1 MLGDRGGRRDERVRV
16 GAGAEGVRFL
26 PPRRST
32 RAAGVGVHVR
42 AAVSAVSHC
51 LAVGP
56 LWRRRGRGERTAEV
70 GLGEGW
76 GRVQMSEFS
85 WTSG

>member
-1 MLGDRGGRRDERVRV
+1 VDAGG
-16 GAGAEGVRFL
+16 EGVRFL
-26 PPRRST
+26 PPRRSP

-56 LWRRRGRGERTAEV
+56 LWRRRGRGERTV
-70 GLGEGW
+70 RSRIGE

>member
-1 MLGDRGGRRDERVRV
+1 MLRDRGGRRDECVYV
-16 GAGAEGVRFL
+16 GAGWKGVRFL
-26 PPRRST
+26 PPRRSA

-56 LWRRRGRGERTAEV
+56 LWRRPGRGERTV
-70 GLGEGW
+70 GGRVGE